1 METFVANL
9 KRAIRDHE
17 TVSIGGG
24 EFSPSNMRTVVAV
37 LETAQAHAAALQEIA
52 KMLSDLPEAKVGNSK
67 VHYCLCQARNA
78 IRGAK

>member
-24 EFSPSNMRTVVAV
+24 QFSPAELKTVVAV

-52 KMLSDLPEAKVGNSK
+52 NILSDHPDANIGHKK